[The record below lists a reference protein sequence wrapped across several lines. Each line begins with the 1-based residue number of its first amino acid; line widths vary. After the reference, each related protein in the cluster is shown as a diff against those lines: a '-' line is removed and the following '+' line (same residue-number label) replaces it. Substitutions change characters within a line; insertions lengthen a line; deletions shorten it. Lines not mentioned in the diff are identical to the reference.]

1 MNVIKE
7 LRQKRGITQEE
18 LGKILNV
25 QKATI
30 SKYET
35 GRIIPDV
42 PTILKM
48 ANFFNVSINY
58 LLGLPENHNS
68 SNKELILSD
77 KEKDIILKYRFLSS
91 TAKATVELILNNQ
104 YENEKEEKS
113 NEEKAI

>member
-1 MNVIKE
+1 MNIIKQ
-7 LRQKRGITQEE
+7 LRQEKGVTQEE

-35 GRIIPDV
+35 GRVMPDV

-48 ANFFNVSINY
+48 ANFFNVSIYY
-58 LLGLPENHNS
+58 LLGIPENNS
-68 SNKELILSD
+68 HSHDLILSD
-77 KEKDIILKYRFLSS
+77 KEREIIYKYRFLSPS
-91 TAKATVELILNNQ
+91 AKGTVELILENQ

-113 NEEKAI
+113 REKQAI